1 MLSPLPPGGGQGG
14 GDKTNYGGIKMD
26 SYAEQIVK
34 KVDNG
39 SDNLKRA
46 ACLIGSIVVGII
58 IIVISM
64 KLRVAIIGAMLGV
77 GAFYGGLYLGTNY
90 DVEYEYLVVNGEIDI
105 DKILAKKRRQKLI
118 TVRTGDFTD
127 FGKYSDD
134 IKSGD
139 ETVIWAVGTSA
150 DEPQTFYGDFE
161 HPTYGKCRLLF
172 SPNVKVL
179 REIKMGLKPGLRN
192 NVGELPPVEE

>member
-1 MLSPLPPGGGQGG
+1 MLSPPPSGRGEGG

>member
-77 GAFYGGLYLGTNY
+77 GDL
-90 DVEYEYLVVNGEIDI
+90 
-105 DKILAKKRRQKLI
+105 RRPLP
-118 TVRTGDFTD
+118 RN
-127 FGKYSDD
+127 
-134 IKSGD
+134 
-139 ETVIWAVGTSA
+139 E
-150 DEPQTFYGDFE
+150 
-161 HPTYGKCRLLF
+161 
-172 SPNVKVL
+172 L
-179 REIKMGLKPGLRN
+179 RR
-192 NVGELPPVEE
+192 

>member
-127 FGKYSDD
+127 SDD